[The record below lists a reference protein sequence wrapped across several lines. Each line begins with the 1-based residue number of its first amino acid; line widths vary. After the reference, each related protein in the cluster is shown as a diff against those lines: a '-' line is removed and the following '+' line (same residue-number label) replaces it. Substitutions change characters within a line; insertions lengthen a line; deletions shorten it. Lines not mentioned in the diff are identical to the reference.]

1 MRLIFSS
8 RVLYYK
14 YMDEMLIKIALAIV
28 LGGAL
33 GMERQYHDKP
43 AGYATNCLI
52 CVGAMLFTILSEY
65 MGAAG
70 GDPGRIAAQVVTG
83 VGFIGAGSI
92 LRDGNKIS
100 GLTTAAGVWLVAA
113 IGMTIGYGQYVL
125 AMLTAC
131 AILIFQLGAR
141 KTIRWVENFRH
152 YDILHIVCE
161 PKWATVEKI
170 AQTLEKQHA
179 AILKQEV
186 TKQDNQFHVRIMA
199 SFTNAEF
206 QKITKELLAMPQVY
220 TLYK

>member
-1 MRLIFSS
+1 MEEILTKIF
-8 RVLYYK
+8 
-14 YMDEMLIKIALAIV
+14 LAIV

-65 MGAAG
+65 MGHFG

-113 IGMTIGYGQYVL
+113 IGMTIGYGQYIL

-131 AILIFQLGAR
+131 AILLFQLGAR
-141 KTIRWVENFRH
+141 KTIKWVEGLRH
-152 YDILHIVCE
+152 YDSINIVCE
-161 PKWATVEKI
+161 PNWNTVEKI
-170 AQTLEKQHA
+170 AYSLESQHVTV
-179 AILKQEV
+179 LKQEV
-186 TKQDNQFHVRIMA
+186 TKQDNLFHVYIIA
-199 SFTNAEF
+199 TFTETEF
-206 QKITKELLAMPQVY
+206 QKITKELLAMPQVHS
-220 TLYK
+220 LYK

>member
-1 MRLIFSS
+1 MEEL
-8 RVLYYK
+8 
-14 YMDEMLIKIALAIV
+14 LIKIFLAII

-113 IGMTIGYGQYVL
+113 IGMTIGYGQYIL
-125 AMLTAC
+125 ATLTASAML
-131 AILIFQLGAR
+131 LFQLGAR
-141 KTIRWVENFRH
+141 RTIRMVENLKR
-152 YDILHIVCE
+152 YDTINLICE
-161 PKWATVEKI
+161 PNWDTVEKI
-170 AQTLEKQHA
+170 AKTIEEQDIT
-179 AILKQEV
+179 ILKQEV
-186 TKQDNQFHVRIMA
+186 TKQENRFHVSLVA
-199 SFTNAEF
+199 TFTGREF
-206 QKITKELLAMPQVY
+206 QTITKKLLEMPQVY
-220 TLYK
+220 SLYK